1 MWTLYSTQSTK
12 VNSGL
17 LYHQKVLPH
26 LFPWKRTTYWRSF
39 MQNTNLVYK
48 SSSLAIRYSRFLQLC
63 ILSFFYCTFLCF
75 ISKNGFKFS
84 SFSKK
89 LLLSRKRDTVYTRSI
104 NGFSL
109 RKSKVL
115 SVGGASLKWSKSIE
129 KHSKKANE
137 VSYATIL
144 NEDICRLYYSL
155 KLSNFESF

>member
-1 MWTLYSTQSTK
+1 M
-12 VNSGL
+12 
-17 LYHQKVLPH
+17 
-26 LFPWKRTTYWRSF
+26 
-39 MQNTNLVYK
+39 
-48 SSSLAIRYSRFLQLC
+48 
-63 ILSFFYCTFLCF
+63 SFFYRTFLCF

-89 LLLSRKRDTVYTRSI
+89 LLLSRKWDTVYTRSM

-144 NEDICRLYYSL
+144 NEDICRLFYSL